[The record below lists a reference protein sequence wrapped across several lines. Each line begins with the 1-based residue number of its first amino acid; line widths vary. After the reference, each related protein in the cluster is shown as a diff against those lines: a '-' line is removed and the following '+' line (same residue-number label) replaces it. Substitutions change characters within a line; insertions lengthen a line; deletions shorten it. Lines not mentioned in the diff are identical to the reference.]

1 MALSITS
8 EIKLYEQIIIHQ
20 EAMLGVWYFTESW
33 KLWIQFCLKY
43 LITGKSLI
51 SFTCENGEMR
61 LLLPHVAVLLSFG
74 VEGLQYMYEKKA
86 CLVGCGSSSL
96 GFASTIWLLFRCLN
110 MGGTLLKKFLQF

>member
-1 MALSITS
+1 
-8 EIKLYEQIIIHQ
+8 
-20 EAMLGVWYFTESW
+20 MLGVWYFTESW

-110 MGGTLLKKFLQF
+110 MGGTLLKKISTVLRALAYKHLVIWMFSFFLFLQ